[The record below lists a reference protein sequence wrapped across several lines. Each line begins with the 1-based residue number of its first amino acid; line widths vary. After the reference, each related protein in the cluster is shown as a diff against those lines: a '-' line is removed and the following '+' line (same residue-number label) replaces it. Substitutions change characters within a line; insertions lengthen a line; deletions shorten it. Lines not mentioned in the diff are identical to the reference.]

1 MSARSDV
8 LLWAQRVLARKGQA
22 SHVLLEVGTDAGAE
36 EVQAAFH
43 KIARTSHPDLHRH
56 GLTPEELELVTSAYA
71 TVAGAYQELRSKTM
85 STTRMQPLRR
95 PDQMPA
101 PTAPAPSA
109 PPAAESLAA
118 APARSAPRQTA
129 SPPPATSTPVS
140 GTPAVLPPGM
150 KAEQAMSSKALL
162 YFRKAELALRRGDL
176 RGAILQLKLACATDP
191 ASQFLRTALVEV
203 ETEVRKST

>member
-1 MSARSDV
+1 MSTRSDV

-22 SHVLLEVGTDAGAE
+22 SHVLLELGTDAGAD

-43 KIARTSHPDLHRH
+43 KIARTAHPDLHRH

-71 TVAGAYQELRSKTM
+71 TVAGAYQDLRSKVM
-85 STTRMQPLRR
+85 PTTRMQPLRR
-95 PDQMPA
+95 PDQMPVPA
-101 PTAPAPSA
+101 SSAPSA
-109 PPAAESLAA
+109 PRAAAEP

-140 GTPAVLPPGM
+140 GTPAALPPGM